1 MSKPSVHVAIAMLFH
16 RGKVLVGWRNA
27 DQHQGNKYEFP
38 GGKVEDGENPEQAC
52 RREVLEEVG
61 VDISNWHVFDFI
73 RHEYE
78 DIVVNLH
85 LFYAQVSDLALVNI
99 QPPWAWYRREQ
110 LLDLNFPK
118 ANQAILQRLLWAHQI
133 QISDQLEKVQHLASD
148 KFFYFRTEANEQA
161 QQQIEQLD
169 EQVLSK
175 LIVNVDLW
183 CKLLDKPTTHSCSY
197 RTSHSYS

>member
-169 EQVLSK
+169 NQVLSK
-175 LIVNVDLW
+175 LIVNVDL
-183 CKLLDKPTTHSCSY
+183 
-197 RTSHSYS
+197 